1 MKTPY
6 GPWATSIDAGGNP
19 QLSAFWRRRMTRL
32 VATSRTSP
40 VLSRRC
46 FACLLAVGAM
56 MLAVPTFRSAT
67 IVADEAAKGAVQ
79 PDTKADAPT
88 PDAASDAPCISGVVV
103 DGDKRPVQ
111 EALVC
116 MFETSHTRES
126 EHLLRKTHTDAQGG
140 FRLLLPS
147 EKKLCKLTISKK
159 GFASRVIG
167 PYHPLPPEFAEFV
180 LSAPQSLRG
189 RVTGPDGQPIA
200 GADVWTPFLR
210 VPIAG
215 IHSAKT
221 DANGYYEIP
230 DLMAWDGDAMPMFDT
245 PPTPEQL
252 KEAEARVRAARGTK
266 KILLRVR
273 HPDYGRKLGPYSRI
287 PETVDVSFDRP
298 AVVTGRLV
306 DPSTGKPLAGILAKL
321 QEDKTHAYAQT
332 ATDEGGVFRL
342 LLQGSG
348 ACRLWF
354 EGENWRSPERTV
366 QVVSGSTL
374 DVSEIRI
381 TPSDFVRAKK

>member
-1 MKTPY
+1 MKNPY

-32 VATSRTSP
+32 VTASRTSP
-40 VLSRRC
+40 VLSRRS
-46 FACLLAVGAM
+46 LLGLVAAGTLVVV
-56 MLAVPTFRSAT
+56 VPSVRSAT
-67 IVADEAAKGAVQ
+67 IVADEAAKGAAQ

-103 DGDKRPVQ
+103 DEDKRPVQ

-116 MFETSHTRES
+116 MFETSHTRQS

-180 LSAPQSLRG
+180 LSTPQSLRG
-189 RVTGPDGQPIA
+189 RVTGLDGQPIA
-200 GADVWTPFLR
+200 GADVWTPSLKQ
-210 VPIAG
+210 PIAG
-215 IHSAKT
+215 IQSAKT

-230 DLMAWDGDAMPMFDT
+230 DLMAWEDDGMPMIEGE
-245 PPTPEQL
+245 PTAEQL
-252 KEAEARVRAARGTK
+252 AEARARAVPGTNK
-266 KILLRVR
+266 RLLRVR
-273 HPDYGRKLGPYSRI
+273 HPDYGTKLGPYSRI
-287 PETVDVSFDRP
+287 PETVNVSFDRP

-306 DPSTGKPLAGILAKL
+306 DPSTGKPLVGILAKL
-321 QEDKTHAYAQT
+321 QENKTNAYAQT
-332 ATDEGGVFRL
+332 ATDDRGVFRL

-348 ACRLWF
+348 SCRLWF
-354 EGENWRSPERTV
+354 DGENWRSPERTV

-381 TPSDFVRAKK
+381 TPGDFVRPDK